1 MTSALRLADAPDSDQ
16 ERRNRPRLGG
26 NGGAERSGTISLSD
40 GRPLSTGREGA
51 SGAFSGAVLGAVL
64 IMGGLPLVGWW
75 YSGGDTMVR
84 VTTGDTQLEGLLSS
98 DRQRERE
105 RGPLQD
111 SVNGGNSEDS
121 ALSRTYYGRCNV
133 TEGVMSM

>member
-84 VTTGDTQLEGLLSS
+84 VTTGDTQLEGVLSS
-98 DRQRERE
+98 DRQREDRY
-105 RGPLQD
+105 RT
-111 SVNGGNSEDS
+111 
-121 ALSRTYYGRCNV
+121 ALMVGTAKTV
-133 TEGVMSM
+133 LFLEPTTESVMSRKG

>member
-16 ERRNRPRLGG
+16 ERRNRQRLGG
-26 NGGAERSGTISLSD
+26 NGGAKPVRTISLSD

-64 IMGGLPLVGWW
+64 IMGGLPLVGRW
-75 YSGGDTMVR
+75 YSGRDTMVR
-84 VTTGDTQLEGLLSS
+84 VTTGDTQLEGVLSS
-98 DRQRERE
+98 DGQRE

-133 TEGVMSM
+133 MEGIISM